1 METLAFSVHSFL
13 QLIFFQQNKHTT
25 PCLSEDTPPTLHYKL
40 PVDLLENQHNARRNM
55 LPFNI
60 EKRSAYAAGWI
71 LLAVV
76 GIFAPD
82 LGSFQTSSRSLAAAD
97 ENNVSR
103 ELQATPAPTPPI
115 GLEFSCGPGE
125 EEVQFDFS
133 TITLTKPGVV
143 GTEIFQ
149 MANGYEVTFT
159 TSEHGT
165 TISEYN
171 QGYEG
176 YVVIGTDGAADITD
190 VIDPN
195 GGSNPEY
202 PENYVSLTIS
212 FDRPIDGL
220 RVAVSALDSTSTNTA
235 ASRITLFDRNG
246 NETLTTISGT
256 GDIKGKNS
264 LPVQNLQQ

>member
-1 METLAFSVHSFL
+1 
-13 QLIFFQQNKHTT
+13 
-25 PCLSEDTPPTLHYKL
+25 
-40 PVDLLENQHNARRNM
+40 M
-55 LPFNI
+55 LPLKI
-60 EKRSAYAAGWI
+60 EKRKVYVAGWVM
-71 LLAVV
+71 LAVV

-82 LGSFQTSSRSLAAAD
+82 LGSFQAQHSRSLAAD
-97 ENNVSR
+97 EDDASR
-103 ELQATPAPTPPI
+103 ELQTTPAPTPPV

-125 EEVQFDFS
+125 DEVKFDFS
-133 TITLTKPGVV
+133 KITLTKPGVV
-143 GTEIFQ
+143 GSESFK

-220 RVAVSALDSTSTNTA
+220 RVAVTDLDSTKTNTD
-235 ASRITLFDRNG
+235 ASRITLFDQNG
-246 NETLTTISGT
+246 KETPTSIAGT
-256 GDIKGKNS
+256 GNVNGKYS
-264 LPVQNLQQ
+264 LSVHNLKRLKQ